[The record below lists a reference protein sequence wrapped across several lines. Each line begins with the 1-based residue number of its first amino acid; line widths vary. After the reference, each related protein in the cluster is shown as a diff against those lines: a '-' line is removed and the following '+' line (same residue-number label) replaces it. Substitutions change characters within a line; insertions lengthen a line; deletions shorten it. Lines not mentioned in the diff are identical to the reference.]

1 MIIFVPYSLYKM
13 KRLITIAAV
22 CVAALIAAS
31 CKPEQKAQDLPVVT
45 ISADKTFSGS
55 TANATL
61 SLSKVS
67 DTDVT
72 VFLASAAKNSNGG
85 KPISADYLTYD
96 GQVIIKAGSTSAGF
110 VITLKA
116 ESVAVGA
123 EAAIM
128 VAGALNATA
137 GNPDTAYIVYDGSS
151 SGGVDSG
158 NLSLQASWSVTLD
171 GEPYMYQGYGYQ
183 YVTVNASDIKYFWLD
198 AYTDEQLKQEF
209 GSVEELIKAW
219 EEDNLSFLADGDA
232 LSDILFANGEEG
244 TYVSYPGEGVAK
256 IYLVE
261 FDAQGKAT
269 GRYGISEAT
278 FAELVDNAPEYK
290 PVLPAA
296 FTEKAG
302 LAVEYIGRYTD
313 TYEDDEGNEVSGD
326 FDVFS
331 TTGAGDS
338 MWFLSVEDKGTI
350 NDIPAYAEILGA
362 YLSSYFGAFYQ
373 QYGWLYELMG
383 EPMTPAEILYSGTFA
398 DGAYY
403 EYEAMPDGEY
413 DAIVFLMDEEGNFTG
428 EYGFAPVQVDGRS
441 FEWPEQAS
449 DEASARRFKVCG
461 TKSFSRKV
469 LKAPAPMHRKVR

>member
-1 MIIFVPYSLYKM
+1 M

-45 ISADKTFSGS
+45 ISADETFTGS

-72 VFLASAAKNSNGG
+72 VFLASAAKNSKGG

-116 ESVAVGA
+116 ESVTVGA
-123 EAAIM
+123 EAAIT
-128 VAGALNATA
+128 VAGALNATV
-137 GNPDTAYIVYDGSS
+137 GKPDTAYIVYDGSS

-158 NLSLQASWSVTLD
+158 DLSLQASWSVTLD

-183 YVTVNASDIKYFWLD
+183 DVTVNASDIKYFWLD
-198 AYTDEQLKQEF
+198 AFTDEQLKEYY
-209 GSVEELIKAW
+209 GSVEELVKAW
-219 EEDNLSFLADGDA
+219 EQDNIDGFADGYELED
-232 LSDILFANGEEG
+232 LMFANGEEG
-244 TYVSYPGEGVAK
+244 TYVSYPGEGPAK

-261 FDAQGKAT
+261 FTAEGKAT

-278 FAELVDNAPEYK
+278 FAELVSNAPEYN
-290 PVLPAA
+290 PELPAA

-302 LAVEYIGRYTD
+302 LAAEYIGRYTD
-313 TYEDDEGNEVSGD
+313 KYEDEEGNTVTGD
-326 FDVFS
+326 YDVFS
-331 TTGAGDS
+331 ATGSGDAY
-338 MWFLSVEDKGTI
+338 WFLSVEDKGTI
-350 NDIPAYAEILGA
+350 NDIPAYAEALST
-362 YLSSYFGAFYQ
+362 YLSAYFDAVYE

-383 EPMTPAEILYSGTFA
+383 EPMSPVDILSYGAFA
-398 DGAYY
+398 DEGYT
-403 EYEAMPDGEY
+403 EYEVMPDGEY
-413 DAIVFLMDEEGNFTG
+413 DAVVFLLDENGNFTG
-428 EYGFAPVQVDGRS
+428 EYGLNTVLVDGRS

-461 TKSFSRKV
+461 TKSFGRKV
-469 LKAPAPMHRKVR
+469 FKAPVPMHRKIR